1 MSSVSKSS
9 VSKSSGLQSSVL
21 KAPDL
26 LSSLS
31 ERFPSLDAGAQ
42 LPLCGVPF
50 GMSAAV
56 LAALYKR
63 YCSNNS
69 SPSSSQPSLQFSSQ
83 FSSLLFVAADE
94 RALNETAESLSFFAP
109 QHECLCYPPWD
120 CQPYDRVSPSREHVA
135 ARLSCLD
142 RLSRSSK
149 SSAPAFVLTTLAAV
163 LQRVVPKD
171 FVANNPSLQVRVG
184 QVFERDAFTAAAVR
198 NGYTREEVVR
208 RAGDFALRGSLVDI
222 FPPDEPQPVRID
234 LDGDRVASVKRF
246 DAITQRSGEAIGQ
259 VRLLQAS
266 EAPLSSEDWR
276 AFRARYRQR
285 FGVDF
290 ATRDPLF
297 AAAEREHPTSGFEHL
312 LPLFFEGMHT
322 LADHL
327 PAETLLVLGQET
339 REASKLRL
347 ETIADHAQAR
357 LTLHEEAEKARK
369 KWAHGQGQGE
379 GEGESQSSN
388 LRAVLPPEM
397 LYLNEQ
403 EWQRFVLK
411 TFRATVRLHRA
422 PELAPA
428 PLVEPFLP
436 SLDCGGRPCPDFAI
450 ALRQERLYED
460 LRTRITRKRHVFAA
474 HSEVALVRL
483 ASRLRENAVPL
494 EPTRDYA
501 TLIRAGEGVPGA
513 VALSLRQGFDAP
525 SFCFVSESELFG
537 ERYGAYVRRRTRP
550 LEALLAEARTL
561 VAGDLV
567 VHDEHGIGR
576 FEGLLCIEIDG
587 APHDC
592 VTIAYAE
599 DGRLYLPVEGLESLS
614 RFGEEG
620 ESAPKLDRLGGTL
633 FAVRKARAKK
643 RIKELAEKLIATM
656 AERHLQQAPVF
667 RPRDGLWQDFQMG
680 FPYMETEDQQSAIRD
695 VVEDLGSG
703 RVMDRIVCG
712 DAGFGKTEVALRAA
726 FVVAAEGAQVL
737 MLAPTTLLV
746 EQHARLFQQ
755 RFARLPA
762 SASISI
768 GTLSRLRSA
777 KERAATKQKAERGEL
792 GVLIGT
798 HAALAKGIA
807 LPKLGLLIIDEE
819 QSFGVEQKERW
830 KESCTHILSLS
841 ATPIPRSLNMALSG
855 LRDLSPLL
863 SAPYDRLNVRSFV
876 LDFDAVSLSE
886 ALRRERL
893 REGQAFCVV
902 PRIKDLP
909 RTEALLRRLAP
920 EARLVVAHG
929 RLPPATLEQRM
940 RAFLEGERD
949 LLLAT
954 NIVEAGLDIPRANTM
969 IILDAHRFGLA
980 QLYQLRGRVGRA
992 KLRGYCYFC
1001 LPEYARKQKSAMQRL
1016 NLMETLDSAGAG
1028 LRVSMQDLDTRGAG
1042 NLLGEEQSGK
1052 IREVGVELYRKLLAQ
1067 AIRERK
1073 QHAGAENQAQT
1084 QDQAQEQEQAQ
1095 AKDIRIALGIPV
1107 LIPGSYVAEEGLRMA
1122 LYRRLALLEDEE
1134 ARSAFKEEM
1143 QDRFG
1148 AVPEE
1153 VDNLLA
1159 LFRIKEIAA
1168 RANIESLEAGA
1179 AGITVRFKDNL
1190 FAKPQQLL
1198 ALIQR
1203 QEKKL
1208 VLGKDQSLSW
1218 RVRLGGDG
1226 KLRVR
1231 AAESFAR
1238 ELVELACDA

>member
-1 MSSVSKSS
+1 MNTQAELLSSSAT
-9 VSKSSGLQSSVL
+9 
-21 KAPDL
+21 APDL
-26 LSSLS
+26 LSSLVT
-31 ERFPSLDAGAQ
+31 RFPSLDAGAQ

-50 GMSAAV
+50 GMSGAV
-56 LAALYKR
+56 LAALYER
-63 YCSNNS
+63 YGSKH
-69 SPSSSQPSLQFSSQ
+69 SP
-83 FSSLLFVAADE
+83 LLFVAADE
-94 RALNETAESLSFFAP
+94 RALDETSAALGFFAP
-109 QHECLCYPPWD
+109 KVERLRYPPWD
-120 CQPYDRVSPSREHVA
+120 CQPYDRVSPSREQVA
-135 ARLSCLD
+135 ARLACLD
-142 RLSRSSK
+142 RLSSD

-163 LQRVVPKD
+163 LQRVVPKG
-171 FVANNPSLQVRVG
+171 FVANNPSLVVREG
-184 QVFERDAFTAAAVR
+184 QVFVRDAFLAAAVR
-198 NGYTREEVVR
+198 NGYRREEVVR
-208 RAGDFALRGSLVDI
+208 RAGDLALRGSLVDV
-222 FPPDEPQPVRID
+222 FPPDLSQPVRID

-246 DAITQRSGEAIGQ
+246 DAVTQRSVEPLGE

-266 EAPLSSEDWR
+266 EVPLSQEDWR

-290 ATRDPLF
+290 AMRDPLF
-297 AAAEREHPTSGFEHL
+297 AAAEREEATSGFEHL
-312 LPLFFEGMHT
+312 LPLFFERMHT

-339 REASKLRL
+339 REACKLRL

-357 LTLHEEAEKARK
+357 QSLLEEAEKARK
-369 KWAHGQGQGE
+369 KGTEEGGE
-379 GEGESQSSN
+379 
-388 LRAVLPPEM
+388 LRAVLPPQT
-397 LYLNEQ
+397 LYLSEQ
-403 EWQRFVLK
+403 EWQEFVHK

-422 PELAPA
+422 PELAPVA
-428 PLVEPFLP
+428 SVKGADEGLLA
-436 SLDCGGRPCPDFAI
+436 SLDCGGRPCPDFAL

-460 LRTRITRKRHVFAA
+460 LRARVRRKPHAFAA
-474 HSEVALVRL
+474 HPESALVRL
-483 ASRLRENAVPL
+483 AARLRENAVPL
-494 EPTRDYA
+494 EPVRDYA
-501 TLIRAGEGVPGA
+501 ALLEAGEGVPGGI
-513 VALSLRQGFDAP
+513 ALSARQGFDSP
-525 SFCFVSESELFG
+525 SFCLVSESELFG

-567 VHDEHGIGR
+567 VHDEHGTGR
-576 FEGLLCIEIDG
+576 FEGLCCIDIDG

-592 VTIAYAE
+592 VTIAYTE
-599 DGRLYLPVEGLESLS
+599 GERLYLPVEGLEALS
-614 RFGEEG
+614 RYGEEG
-620 ESAPKLDRLGGTL
+620 ESAAKLDRLGGTA
-633 FAVRKARAKK
+633 FALRKARAKR
-643 RIKELAEKLIATM
+643 RIKDLAEKLIATM
-656 AERHLQQAPVF
+656 AERHLKRAPVF
-667 RPRDGLWQDFQMG
+667 RPREGLWQDFQMG

-726 FVVAAEGAQVL
+726 FVVAAAGAQVL
-737 MLAPTTLLV
+737 MLAPTTLLA

-762 SASISI
+762 SAKVEVGI
-768 GTLSRLRSA
+768 LSRLRSA
-777 KERAATKQKAERGEL
+777 KERTETKKKAERGEL
-792 GVLIGT
+792 AVLIGT

-807 LPKLGLLIIDEE
+807 LPKLGLLVIDEE

-830 KESCTHILSLS
+830 KKSCAHILSLS
-841 ATPIPRSLNMALSG
+841 ATPIPRSLNMALAG
-855 LRDLSPLL
+855 LRDMSPLL

-893 REGQAFCVV
+893 RAGQAFCVV
-902 PRIKDLP
+902 PRIADLK

-929 RLPPATLEQRM
+929 RLPAVDLEKRM
-940 RAFLEGERD
+940 RAFLEGESD
-949 LLLAT
+949 LLLST

-1001 LPEYARKQKSAMQRL
+1001 IPEYARKQKSAMQRL

-1028 LRVSMQDLDTRGAG
+1028 LRVSMQDLDMRGAG

-1052 IREVGVELYRKLLAQ
+1052 IREVGVELYRKLLSE

-1073 QHAGAENQAQT
+1073 QHGTAEASEEVQE
-1084 QDQAQEQEQAQ
+1084 QDQEQV
-1095 AKDIRIALGIPV
+1095 KDIRIALGIPV
-1107 LIPGSYVAEEGLRMA
+1107 LIPSSYVAEEGLRLA
-1122 LYRRLALLEDEE
+1122 LYRRLALLASDA
-1134 ARSAFKEEM
+1134 ARSDFREEL

-1159 LFRIKEIAA
+1159 LFRIKAQAA
-1168 RANIESLEAGA
+1168 RANIESLEAGE
-1179 AGITVRFKDNL
+1179 AGVTVRFKNNL
-1190 FAKPQQLL
+1190 FAKPQKLL
-1198 ALIQR
+1198 ELLQR
-1203 QEKKL
+1203 GENNL
-1208 VLGKDQSLSW
+1208 RLGKDQSLSW
-1218 RVRLGGDG
+1218 RTQLGRSA
-1226 KLRVR
+1226 KLRTK

-1238 ELVELACDA
+1238 DLAEIALGRDDREAKRGGEEGGGEVRE